1 MKDLGV
7 YGNTNLTKIL
17 INEFIR
23 GTDENLTLSANE
35 LVNEVKNKLAN
46 TSMEDFAQ
54 YASQSCSNLIVSM
67 KFQGYGNTG
76 YGVSR
81 PGIQSYQNQ
90 RLKLLYLL

>member
-54 YASQSCSNLIVSM
+54 YASQSCSDLIVSI

-81 PGIQSYQNQ
+81 PGIQNI
-90 RLKLLYLL
+90 KTFT

>member
-1 MKDLGV
+1 MNQIEASTMKDLGV

-54 YASQSCSNLIVSM
+54 YASQSCSDLIVSI
-67 KFQGYGNTG
+67 KFQGYGNTS

-81 PGIQSYQNQ
+81 P
-90 RLKLLYLL
+90 